1 MAFQEQFGGG
11 GGGRRLTSEELEA
24 IDVEALRKKT
34 KDAVPKTP
42 AAETP
47 PTPEEDHRSILER
60 YKDDKA
66 KYSIFNAS
74 PETAPEAPTDGRLSP
89 DALAAIEVRVQE
101 TRGKEATTK
110 TTDAEAQ
117 KAASGPVTTRN
128 AIESPAKGASK
139 AAEVKN
145 PSTPEKA
152 PAARKAAEGVS
163 SEATLRAEIAQHREA
178 LAAIERKEK
187 SPDLKMFKQ
196 PMESIDANVAAH
208 EQGIRDAENKIR
220 EIAEERARA
229 QEKEGLQ
236 TKIAGHREALA
247 AIERGEKSPNP
258 NILRQSIGSIDA
270 EVLAHEQEIKNA
282 EQRFQELSGTRV
294 PNAAV
299 AQEATPAQTI
309 TTHEGEGRRLSP
321 EELEAFDT
329 GAPAERTPGAEV
341 TPEAFTVSPED
352 RIFLSASQERARGLW
367 TEAAAAGAESAVRKL
382 GAWYNRMPIW
392 VKVGAGVGLIAAG
405 MTGVTGPIGGA
416 LALGML
422 ARGALVA
429 SGTFVAMEAM
439 LSKSKAKQERWWNK
453 HPKAYAAVFGLVAG
467 TLAAASLFEGSE
479 EVTAGTAGAAPEVAP
494 ATMHPTDFE
503 PIAVAEHTLPPES
516 ARVVVPEA
524 TIQAE
529 DLAHINELKNIEL
542 QGDIKEI
549 FGHKGIFG
557 MNPSDGMEKFMYSV
571 ARMDAGEFMQGAG
584 GATKMLPNQEFLQ
597 MTGISQYQA
606 EAVRNLIADSSIEY
620 KGKSVH
626 QIMEAIAEQ
635 RVRESLATAGR

>member
-34 KDAVPKTP
+34 KDAVPKPP

-89 DALAAIEVRVQE
+89 DALAAIEVRGQE

-145 PSTPEKA
+145 PPTPEKA
-152 PAARKAAEGVS
+152 PTTRKAAEGVS
-163 SEATLRAEIAQHREA
+163 SEATLRAEIAQ
-178 LAAIERKEK
+178 
-187 SPDLKMFKQ
+187 
-196 PMESIDANVAAH
+196 
-208 EQGIRDAENKIR
+208 
-220 EIAEERARA
+220 
-229 QEKEGLQ
+229 
-236 TKIAGHREALA
+236 HREALA

-571 ARMDAGEFMQGAG
+571 ARMHAGEFMQGAG

-597 MTGISQYQA
+597 MTGISQHQA